1 MKSVFKLTAIAAL
14 AVLASPGA
22 SAKTSCEEV
31 MAKIEAKIQA
41 KGVTFCVIGRK
52 EVKRYAALGVD
63 LSEIEGLQ
71 VLVGSDGAVVTAYR
85 NRDLHAIRATSRRTR
100 RRHQNH

>member
-22 SAKTSCEEV
+22 SAKISCEEV

-41 KGVTFCVIGRK
+41 KGVKAFTLTIVDKDEKSDLRVVGTCDGGSKKILY
-52 EVKRYAALGVD
+52 KRGKSA
-63 LSEIEGLQ
+63 S
-71 VLVGSDGAVVTAYR
+71 
-85 NRDLHAIRATSRRTR
+85 
-100 RRHQNH
+100 

>member
-14 AVLASPGA
+14 AVLASTGA

-41 KGVTFCVIGRK
+41 KGVKAFTLTIVDKDEKSDLRVVGTCDDGSKKILY
-52 EVKRYAALGVD
+52 KRGKSA
-63 LSEIEGLQ
+63 S
-71 VLVGSDGAVVTAYR
+71 
-85 NRDLHAIRATSRRTR
+85 
-100 RRHQNH
+100 